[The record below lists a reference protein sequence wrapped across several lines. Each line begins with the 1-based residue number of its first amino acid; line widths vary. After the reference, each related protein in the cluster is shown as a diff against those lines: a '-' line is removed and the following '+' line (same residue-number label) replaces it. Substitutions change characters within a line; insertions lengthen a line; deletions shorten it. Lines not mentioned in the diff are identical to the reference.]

1 VLRPGGRVLVLD
13 TDWDSIVWR
22 SGDDERMERVLAAWE
37 EHLVDPHLPRSLK
50 GSLERAGFEVAPR
63 GSCRC

>member
-22 SGDDERMERVLAAWE
+22 SSDEERMARVLAAWE
-37 EHLVDPHLPRSLK
+37 QHLVDPHLPRTLR
-50 GSLERAGFEVAPR
+50 GSLERAGL
-63 GSCRC
+63 